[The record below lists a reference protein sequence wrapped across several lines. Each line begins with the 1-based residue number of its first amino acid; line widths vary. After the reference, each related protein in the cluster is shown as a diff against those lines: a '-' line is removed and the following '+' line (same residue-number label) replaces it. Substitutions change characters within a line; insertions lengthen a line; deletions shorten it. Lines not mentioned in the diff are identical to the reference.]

1 MTAPT
6 TAMILSA
13 TLFATLSA
21 CTSSD
26 KDSGEGGDGYAD
38 GISALGSGSNDLAA
52 VRLDLIGAQSAGL
65 DVPRDLEFNPEAD
78 GELWVVNQGDD
89 SVSIFMKAGTDKQSS
104 VHIVDPFALHF
115 MEEVSS
121 ISFGAPGTFGTCQE
135 SRNTYNGQGSPNDF
149 MGPTLWSSDLN
160 FFGESNPEAVDYL
173 SGIYGFEVDLGS
185 HLDMQHES
193 PNCVGIAWERD
204 NRYWVFDGQEGSID
218 MVDFHD
224 DHGLGFDDHSDGE
237 TATWLVGE
245 LSRVKDVH
253 SGMVFDPTSNLLY
266 VADTGNNRILV
277 LDTTSGEKGDN
288 RVVMEPGTMHYY
300 VEGASS
306 WDLATGADL
315 GLVEPSG
322 LDLYDGVLFVTDH
335 ATGTIVALDLQD
347 GTELDRL
354 DTGLVGLMGI
364 EVRSMDEI
372 YIVDS
377 VANEVLRLSA
387 AD

>member
-1 MTAPT
+1 MTA
-6 TAMILSA
+6 L
-13 TLFATLSA
+13 TLFAVLFA
-21 CTSSD
+21 CTAD
-26 KDSGEGGDGYAD
+26 KDSGDDAVIDGVA
-38 GISALGSGSNDLAA
+38 ALGANSNDMNA
-52 VRLDLIGAQSAGL
+52 VRFDLIGAQSDGL

-89 SVSIFMKAGTDKQSS
+89 SVSVFKMTGTDKQSS
-104 VHIVDPFALHF
+104 IHIVDPFALHF

-121 ISFGAPGTFGTCQE
+121 IAFGAPGTFGTCQE

-160 FFGESNPEAVDYL
+160 FFGESNPEAVEYL
-173 SGIYGFEVDLGS
+173 SDLFGYEVDLGS

-204 NRYWVFDGQEGSID
+204 NRYWVFDGKEGSID

-224 DHGLGFDDHSDGE
+224 DHGFGYDDHSDGE
-237 TATWLVGE
+237 TATWLIGE
-245 LSRVKDVH
+245 VSRVKDVH
-253 SGMVFDPTSNLLY
+253 SGMVFDHTSNLLY

-288 RVVMEPGTMHYY
+288 RVKMEPGTQHYY
-300 VEGASS
+300 VDGADS
-306 WDLATGADL
+306 WDLALGADL

-322 LDLYDGVLFVTDH
+322 LDLVDGVLFVTDH
-335 ATGTIVALDLQD
+335 ANGSIVALNVQD
-347 GTELDRL
+347 GSEIDRL
-354 DTGLVGLMGI
+354 DSGMVGLMGI
-364 EVRSMDEI
+364 EVRNMEEI
-372 YIVDS
+372 YLVDS

-387 AD
+387 AE